1 MRDRFGAR
9 SERSCWMRFHAQTAG
24 CSLTAQEPENNI
36 IRTTIQALAGV
47 LGGTQSLHTNSLDEA
62 LALPSDWAV
71 RIAVRTQQIIAHES
85 GVTNSA
91 DPLGGSYLV
100 ETMTT
105 EMEERALAI
114 INEIDALGGMVAAI
128 EQGYV
133 QRRIADSAYAYEQA
147 LSEQRKIIVGVNAW
161 RSEEEPDIPILQMDP
176 QGEGRHLE
184 RLRRVR
190 AERNPIVWQ
199 EALAGLEQAAR
210 AEQNVMPAL
219 IDAVNAYA
227 TIGEITNC
235 LRTVY
240 GEHHALLV
248 I

>member
-1 MRDRFGAR
+1 MRELFGAKT
-9 SERSCWMRFHAQTAG
+9 ERSCWLRFHTQTAG

-71 RIAVRTQQIIAHES
+71 RIALRTQQIIAYES
-85 GVTNSA
+85 GVTNSV
-91 DPLGGSYLV
+91 DPLAGSYMV

-105 EMEERALAI
+105 EMEQRVLAI
-114 INEIDALGGMVAAI
+114 FAEIDALGGVVPAI
-128 EQGYV
+128 EQGYF

-147 LSEQRKIIVGVNAW
+147 LSDQRKIVVGVNAF
-161 RSEEEPDIPILQMDP
+161 RSDEEPQIPFLRMDP
-176 QGEGRHLE
+176 EGEPRQLE

-190 AERNPIVWQ
+190 AERD
-199 EALAGLEQAAR
+199 QAAWSETMER
-210 AEQNVMPAL
+210 LERVSADGGNVMPAL

-227 TIGEITNC
+227 TLGEITN
-235 LRTVY
+235 LMRAVL
-240 GEHHALLV
+240 GEHRALV
-248 I
+248 VV